1 MPDRTPRLRI
11 RQVRQPS
18 DPALAGAY
26 RLLRRAFSA
35 RELVRRRDLRE
46 MMTERNTGLLGDLN
60 WHMVVAERGEQ
71 VVGVATISYMGN
83 VNVGVVG
90 YVAVRPGE
98 RSGGLGLKLRA
109 RLLRAANRD
118 AVRIRHRPLDA
129 IVGEVRP
136 RNPWLAHLVEH
147 FGAIPLDFR
156 YWQPSID
163 GTARPVRLVLYYQP
177 INRERS
183 SLSAPEV
190 RRLIYHIWRRLY
202 RIPKPMKD
210 PIFRRMLRSL
220 AGRRRIG
227 SAFARPQEARR

>member
-109 RLLRAANRD
+109 RKQFEQALQIVPA
-118 AVRIRHRPLDA
+118 HA
-129 IVGEVRP
+129 I
-136 RNPWLAHLVEH
+136 A
-147 FGAIPLDFR
+147 
-156 YWQPSID
+156 
-163 GTARPVRLVLYYQP
+163 
-177 INRERS
+177 
-183 SLSAPEV
+183 
-190 RRLIYHIWRRLY
+190 
-202 RIPKPMKD
+202 M
-210 PIFRRMLRSL
+210 
-220 AGRRRIG
+220 
-227 SAFARPQEARR
+227 QELETL